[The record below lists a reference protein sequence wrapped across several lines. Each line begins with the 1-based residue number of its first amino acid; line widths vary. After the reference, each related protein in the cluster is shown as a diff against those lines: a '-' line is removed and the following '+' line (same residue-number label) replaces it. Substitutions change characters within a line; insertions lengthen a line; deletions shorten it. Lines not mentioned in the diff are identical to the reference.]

1 MNRVRVG
8 KQTDQDIKLLESHMV
23 VGNNIDLSKPPFE
36 KALRLFPRV
45 ADCNAFDEGEL
56 MKLSSTTPIFEFEA
70 DHVVLENRRSTYG
83 AVSYE
88 KVTEELIPEDDKECG
103 GLPRRLKM
111 ALGAEVMLRRNIKCG
126 DGLVNGAQG
135 VIVGFKWGGKQS
147 IQPSRGALP
156 EIVYVKFHDPRVGQ
170 FTKIC
175 IPNVHQE
182 AVAIEPMSLRFYG
195 WQGTVLQRTQIPLIL
210 CWAATLHKVQGLS
223 LDSAVLDLGEKVFE
237 AGMSYVALSRV
248 RTLNGIALVKFE
260 PFREQLYANK
270 RVDKEMERLRST
282 QHAIACSQQSQ
293 DNSEVLPVDLSQ
305 SHEDEPPTSLQDIS
319 MMETELDDFLRDV
332 LEEMKRDVP
341 VVQLSSQEMHTTCT
355 KEVKEFMRNIE
366 DILKSKMR
374 ESMDELKELMKANKI
389 VMETL
394 INEVN
399 KQENDIF
406 NVETHVMNM
415 SVQEELLPSFTSHY
429 VPVRTTGDGNCMYN
443 TISIALHDMEEYAGH
458 LRAITLY
465 SLLENEEHM
474 FEVMK
479 PSTQLLL
486 RNVDRN

>member
-1 MNRVRVG
+1 
-8 KQTDQDIKLLESHMV
+8 
-23 VGNNIDLSKPPFE
+23 
-36 KALRLFPRV
+36 
-45 ADCNAFDEGEL
+45 
-56 MKLSSTTPIFEFEA
+56 MKLSSTTAIFEFEA
-70 DHVVLENRRSTYG
+70 DHVLLENRRLTYG

-111 ALGAEVMLRRNIKCG
+111 ALGAEVMLRCNIKCG

-147 IQPSRGALP
+147 TQSSRGALP

-170 FTKIC
+170 FIKVC
-175 IPNVHQE
+175 IPNGQQE
-182 AVAIEPMSLRFYG
+182 AVAIEPMSVRFYG
-195 WQGTVLQRTQIPLIL
+195 RQGTVLQRTQVPLIL

-223 LDSAVLDLGEKVFE
+223 LDSAVLDLGEKGFE
-237 AGMSYVALSRV
+237 AGMSYEALSRV

-260 PFREQLYANK
+260 PKKLHANK

-282 QHAIACSQQSQ
+282 QHAVACSQPSQ

-305 SHEDEPPTSLQDIS
+305 SQEDEPPTSLQDIS
-319 MMETELDDFLRDV
+319 MTETDLDDFLREV

-341 VVQLSSQEMHTTCT
+341 VLQLSSQEIHTTCT

-366 DILKSKMR
+366 DILRSKKK
-374 ESMDELKELMKANKI
+374 ESMEELKELMEANKI
-389 VMETL
+389 AMKTL

-399 KQENDIF
+399 KQENDFF
-406 NVETHVMNM
+406 NVETHVVDM

-443 TISIALHDMEEYAGH
+443 IISIALHGTEEYAAH
-458 LRAITLY
+458 LRAITVY
-465 SLLENEEHM
+465 SLLENMEHM
-474 FEVMK
+474 FEAMCLVHNYYYVMWIEMK
-479 PSTQLLL
+479 KISQQLQKGNGSNFYKKQLKTNAGEIISTCMPCVLC
-486 RNVDRN
+486 